1 MTFSVVSSRLAST
14 EPWLFNLFGLDMIH
28 GSDATSQPRGCP
40 NLQMDLR
47 RGSPIDA
54 CTFIPQE
61 LGTALLMS
69 VTWRAEPLS
78 LLNRQT

>member
-1 MTFSVVSSRLAST
+1 MEAMLRSSQEVVLIYRWIRVEVHQS
-14 EPWLFNLFGLDMIH
+14 I
-28 GSDATSQPRGCP
+28 
-40 NLQMDLR
+40 
-47 RGSPIDA
+47 A